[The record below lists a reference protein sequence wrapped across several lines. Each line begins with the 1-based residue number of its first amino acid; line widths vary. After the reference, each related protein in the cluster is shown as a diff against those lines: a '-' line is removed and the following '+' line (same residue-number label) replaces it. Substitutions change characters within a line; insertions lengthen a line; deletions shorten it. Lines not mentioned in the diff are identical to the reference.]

1 MTLQTTVK
9 TRAYTSR
16 AGFET
21 FDERLGEHRRLYN
34 AALEHRRT
42 AYRSAGKSVTK
53 YTQSREFTAVRADD
67 PDGFGAEDRRL
78 AIGTLER
85 LDRAYKAAFKRA
97 KESGK
102 KAGFPRFK
110 NAARFRTL
118 EIYSGANGYL
128 RQYDPAT
135 GKGVIKIKGLPAI
148 RFRDKRIPIDADGK
162 PIQPKRILITRM
174 GRLLHVC
181 MSFAVGEIPPVNDG
195 EPQNPVGIDA
205 GVNKRATF
213 SDGRT
218 LARRRR
224 GRKAKR
230 LQRKMARQRTAAVK
244 DGRAKWIPT
253 GGGRARLEWSDK
265 PSQGYRKTRD
275 RYATELYR
283 ERTANRQELHREARA
298 VVDRYDFIAVE
309 KLTIQNMTR
318 SAAGTLDNPGKGV
331 SQKRGLNREILS
343 QNWGEFADILESK
356 AVSAGIPFVRVAPKF
371 TSQTCGACG
380 ATDPESRNGES
391 YDCRTCGY
399 AADADV
405 NAAENILKR
414 GLTELG
420 FNPDPES
427 LGRRGALQNRLT
439 PDRAKSASQ
448 KLLPGFSFL

>member
-21 FDERLGEHRRLYN
+21 FDERLREHRRLYN

-42 AYRSAGKSVTK
+42 AYRSAGKGVTK
-53 YTQSREFTAVRADD
+53 YAQEREFTAVRADD

-78 AIGTLER
+78 AIGTLGR
-85 LDRAYKAAFKRA
+85 LDRAYKGFFAR
-97 KESGK
+97 G
-102 KAGFPRFK
+102 GFPRFK
-110 NAARFRTL
+110 NAPRFRTL
-118 EIYSGANGYL
+118 EIYAGVNRYL
-128 RQYDPAT
+128 RSYNADT

-148 RFRDKRIPIDADGK
+148 RFRDKRIPIDADGN
-162 PIQPKRILITRM
+162 PIQPKRILITRT

-181 MSFAVGEIPPVNDG
+181 MSFAVGEIPPSTDG

-230 LQRKMARQRTAAVK
+230 LQRKMARQRAAAIK
-244 DGRAKWIPT
+244 DGRAKWSPV

-265 PSQGYRKTRD
+265 PSKGYRKTRD
-275 RYATELYR
+275 RYVTELYR
-283 ERTANRQELHREARA
+283 ERTTNRQELHREARA

-309 KLTIQNMTR
+309 KLAIQNMTR

-356 AVSAGIPFVRVAPKF
+356 AVSAGIPFVRVDPKF

-391 YDCRTCGY
+391 YNCRTCGY